1 MANLEDDEYVA
12 TLLKQE
18 AKSAKKTYELVG
30 LDAFNPKR
38 CVAVLISSASGSCL
52 NAKRTHAVRYSSK
65 QV

>member
-38 CVAVLISSASGSCL
+38 CVTILISSASGSCL
-52 NAKRTHAVRYSSK
+52 TETRTHAVRYPLK
-65 QV
+65 